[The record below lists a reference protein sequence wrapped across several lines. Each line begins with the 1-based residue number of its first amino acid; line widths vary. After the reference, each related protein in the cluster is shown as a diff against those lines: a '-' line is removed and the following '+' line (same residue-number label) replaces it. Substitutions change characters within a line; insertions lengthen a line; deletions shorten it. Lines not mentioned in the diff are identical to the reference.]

1 MLSGISLHS
10 IRLGSVSLRDP
21 SSEHTTNLVA
31 LRPDVTDL
39 PVNVDNTYFIS
50 GTGVLKASKMRMM
63 PKIYCFGRLSHSKPF
78 ALDNVFPLETH
89 SLIIF

>member
-50 GTGVLKASKMRMM
+50 GTGVLKA
-63 PKIYCFGRLSHSKPF
+63 
-78 ALDNVFPLETH
+78 
-89 SLIIF
+89 